1 MKKTEK
7 AERPESERGRGRRVA
22 LREHPGARRT
32 TAPLSV
38 QFGAGQNHAENTRP
52 LVPFGRAQQGLRFN
66 VDLVLR
72 RSVLT
77 LKLWKC

>member
-1 MKKTEK
+1 MPIASGLELVVLCELLSSSAARSAASPSSSSSLRLGSSTEDTVSWT
-7 AERPESERGRGRRVA
+7 EWLSE
-22 LREHPGARRT
+22 T
-32 TAPLSV
+32 SS
-38 QFGAGQNHAENTRP
+38 
-52 LVPFGRAQQGLRFN
+52 QGLRFN